1 MSGEIRS
8 RLQRLRSTGELHG
21 SSSAKPPQPVLR
33 RAFLFPGEE
42 RIEET
47 AAGSCYLREL
57 RFPLHKYHGNTPL
70 GKLLDC
76 RGSALALPAKDQS
89 LTALNPSRSLF
100 LDIETTGLSGGTGTW
115 IFLIGLG
122 WVAQDEFILRQYF
135 LRHPRE
141 EKAMLAHFTGLMEK
155 YTDVVTFNGRVFDLP
170 LIATRQILTGLIP
183 TKPERHLDLLPC
195 SRRLWKERLGSCSL
209 RFLEENLLGF
219 QRHDDIPGWEIPSV
233 YFNYL
238 RRGETARLRS
248 VFHHNVLDI
257 LSMAALLTRVAET
270 AAEKELE
277 YPADYYSLGK
287 LYSEAGETESA
298 IRCLGRIIS
307 CGDRELEHTALLQL
321 SLIYKRLQ
329 RWTEAA
335 ALWRELLERQ
345 THDLTAYIELAKYYE
360 HKTGEYEKAFALTSQ
375 ALQRT
380 RRRNFAPAAG
390 ELSLPA
396 LQHRLSRLQRKLKVS
411 QGE

>member
-248 VFHHNVLDI
+248 VFHQCSRH
-257 LSMAALLTRVAET
+257 
-270 AAEKELE
+270 
-277 YPADYYSLGK
+277 SLHGGAT
-287 LYSEAGETESA
+287 YAG
-298 IRCLGRIIS
+298 GRN
-307 CGDRELEHTALLQL
+307 
-321 SLIYKRLQ
+321 
-329 RWTEAA
+329 
-335 ALWRELLERQ
+335 
-345 THDLTAYIELAKYYE
+345 
-360 HKTGEYEKAFALTSQ
+360 
-375 ALQRT
+375 
-380 RRRNFAPAAG
+380 RR
-390 ELSLPA
+390 
-396 LQHRLSRLQRKLKVS
+396 
-411 QGE
+411 